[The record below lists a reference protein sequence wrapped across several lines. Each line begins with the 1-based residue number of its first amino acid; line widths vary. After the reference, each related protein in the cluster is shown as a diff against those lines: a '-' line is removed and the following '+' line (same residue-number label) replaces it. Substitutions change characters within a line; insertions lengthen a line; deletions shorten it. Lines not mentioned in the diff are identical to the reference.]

1 MTEAEKVDETEA
13 MELIGEVDTEMCL
26 KKSMNEHVFYSYCTF
41 F

>member
-13 MELIGEVDTEMCL
+13 MELIGEVNTE
-26 KKSMNEHVFYSYCTF
+26 KSKNEHVFYSYCTF